1 MKINELILDS
11 FKIYVSNEEYNVVSK
26 LKEQSRLD
34 LFTEREQQL
43 IRNLINKSVVKKIVK
58 DGQVLVVGNEYK
70 TSI

>member
-11 FKIYVSNEEYNVVSK
+11 FKIYVSNEEYNVLSK

-43 IRNLINKSVVKKIVK
+43 IRKLIKKIVVKKIVK

>member
-11 FKIYVSNEEYNVVSK
+11 FKIYVSNEEYNVLSK
-26 LKEQSRLD
+26 LKDQSRLD

>member
-11 FKIYVSNEEYNVVSK
+11 FKIYVSNEEYNVLSK

>member
-11 FKIYVSNEEYNVVSK
+11 FKIYVSIEEYNVLSK

>member
-11 FKIYVSNEEYNVVSK
+11 FKIYVSIEEYNVLSK

-58 DGQVLVVGNEYK
+58 DGQVHVVGNEYK

>member
-11 FKIYVSNEEYNVVSK
+11 FKIYVSNEEYNVLSK

-34 LFTEREQQL
+34 LFSEREQQL

>member
-11 FKIYVSNEEYNVVSK
+11 FKIYVSNEEYNVLSK
-26 LKEQSRLD
+26 LKEKSRLD

>member
-11 FKIYVSNEEYNVVSK
+11 FKIYVSNEEYNVLSK
-26 LKEQSRLD
+26 LREQSRLD

-43 IRNLINKSVVKKIVK
+43 IRNLINKSVVKKIIK

-70 TSI
+70 SSI

>member
-11 FKIYVSNEEYNVVSK
+11 FKIYVSNEEYNVLSK
-26 LKEQSRLD
+26 LREQSRLD

-43 IRNLINKSVVKKIVK
+43 IRNLINKSVVKKIIK

>member
-11 FKIYVSNEEYNVVSK
+11 FKIYVSNEEHDVLSK
-26 LKEQSRLD
+26 LKEQNRLD

>member
-11 FKIYVSNEEYNVVSK
+11 FKIYVSNEEYNVLSK

-34 LFTEREQQL
+34 LFNEREQQL

>member
-11 FKIYVSNEEYNVVSK
+11 FKIYVSNEEYNVLSK

-34 LFTEREQQL
+34 LVTEREQQL

-58 DGQVLVVGNEYK
+58 DGQVLVGGNEYK

>member
-11 FKIYVSNEEYNVVSK
+11 FKIYVSNEEYNVLSK

-43 IRNLINKSVVKKIVK
+43 IRNLINKSVVKKILK

>member
-11 FKIYVSNEEYNVVSK
+11 FKIYVSNEEYNVLSK
-26 LKEQSRLD
+26 LKELSRLD

>member
-11 FKIYVSNEEYNVVSK
+11 FKIYVSNEEYNVLSK

-34 LFTEREQQL
+34 LFTARAQQL
-43 IRNLINKSVVKKIVK
+43 IRNVINKSVVKKIVK

>member
-11 FKIYVSNEEYNVVSK
+11 FKIYVSNEEYNVLSK
-26 LKEQSRLD
+26 LREQSRLD

>member
-11 FKIYVSNEEYNVVSK
+11 FKIYVSNEEYNVLSK

-70 TSI
+70 TFI